1 MTDAGGFCPLTHEG
15 VLAVRGADAEKF
27 LQGQLTCNLAWLEGG
42 NSSLGGRCNIQGR
55 LISTF
60 RILAQDDGFLLAMA
74 AELVQPQREELKKYA
89 QFFRNCRLVDESCQW
104 QRFGLLAAGSA
115 LHRLGLALPGQ
126 SGATF
131 QQADRVLV
139 RLDEIRSELWLRTDS
154 AAHWQQQ
161 LSGCLPQ
168 VPPNAWLLAQ
178 IRAGIGQVFAPT
190 SARFIPQMLNLPA
203 VGGVSF
209 KKGCYTGQEI
219 VARMQYRGQ
228 SKRRLY
234 RLHAQ
239 TANIPPIGSPLA
251 GGAGEVVLAAQAGH
265 GCELLAVLNESAAA
279 KNRLQLEDGSA
290 LAVLDL
296 PYSIDPDRE
305 IQR

>member
-1 MTDAGGFCPLTHEG
+1 MTNPSGFCPLTHEG

-27 LQGQLTCNLAWLEGG
+27 LQGQLTCNLAWLKDGK
-42 NSSLGGRCNIQGR
+42 SSLGGRCNIQGR

-60 RILAQDDGFLLAMA
+60 RILPEGDGFLLAMA
-74 AELVQPQREELKKYA
+74 AELVPVQLEELKKYA
-89 QFFRNCRLVDESCQW
+89 QFFRKCTLSDESTKW
-104 QRFGLLAAGSA
+104 QRFGLLGADSSLSA
-115 LHRLGLALPGQ
+115 LPEPFGAVMQ
-126 SGATF
+126 SHEQLTI
-131 QQADRVLV
+131 
-139 RLDEIRSELWLRTDS
+139 RLDNQRSELWRSTDT
-154 AAHWQQQ
+154 AEP
-161 LSGCLPQ
+161 LGNGLPQ
-168 VPPNAWLLAQ
+168 LPLDSWLLAQ
-178 IRAGIGQVFAPT
+178 IRAGIGQVFGKT

-239 TANIPPIGSPLA
+239 TAQLPAIGSLLA
-251 GGAGEVVLAAQAGH
+251 DNAGEVVLAAKTEN
-265 GCELLAVLNESAAA
+265 GCELLAVLSETAVAQNKLHLEDAAA
-279 KNRLQLEDGSA
+279 LSL
-290 LAVLDL
+290 LDL
-296 PYSIDPDRE
+296 PYPLDRDLE